1 MFLDVHPWYD
11 HPSNI
16 KDITAT
22 CHYNAPLLTKYVETY
37 TLVLTKIIYSCN
49 WLKKLHT
56 LSACSLI
63 TSFNA
68 MKILGNCPR

>member
-1 MFLDVHPWYD
+1 MFQDVHPWYD

-22 CHYNAPLLTKYVETY
+22 CHYNAPLLTKYMETY

-49 WLKKLHT
+49 
-56 LSACSLI
+56 
-63 TSFNA
+63 
-68 MKILGNCPR
+68 R